1 MKNVQFTIYNLQ
13 LKFKKI
19 LHSTFYIIHSQRGFT
34 LLEVILSLAIVAILT
49 GLSLPVYRILM
60 TKNDLDVAT
69 VTVAQTLRRAQ
80 TLSIAVDGDTN
91 WGVKVQSE
99 GITLFKGTSYAL
111 RDSTFD
117 EVYTLS
123 DNVTPSGVSEIVF
136 SKLLGNPDN
145 TGTLILTNSN
155 NETQNITI
163 NSKGFLDY

>member
-1 MKNVQFTIYNLQ
+1 MKNVQFTMYNLQ

-34 LLEVILSLAIVAILT
+34 LLEVILSLAVVAILT
-49 GLSLPVYRILM
+49 GLSLPVYRTLM

-69 VTVAQTLRRAQ
+69 VTVVQTLRRAQ

-111 RDSTFD
+111 RDSIFD
-117 EVYTLS
+117 ETFAIP
-123 DNVTPSGVSEIVF
+123 TTITTGGVSETIF
-136 SKLLGNPDN
+136 SKLLGAPQT
-145 TGTLILTNSN
+145 TGT
-155 NETQNITI
+155 ITLSTDNDSSSI
-163 NSKGFLDY
+163 TLNSKGMVSY